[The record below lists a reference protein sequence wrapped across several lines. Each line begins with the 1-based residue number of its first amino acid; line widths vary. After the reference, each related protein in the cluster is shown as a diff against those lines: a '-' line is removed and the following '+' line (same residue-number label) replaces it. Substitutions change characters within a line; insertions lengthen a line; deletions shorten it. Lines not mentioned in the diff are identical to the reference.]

1 MTEMI
6 HDFIKKFTDE
16 DLGQIVK
23 IRDSYYLVND
33 ELMSVAGQ
41 IKDQPQQIGVYLG
54 EDDHPSLALI
64 DVISKKSDRKLVV
77 DDKGEFLFICGRDLM
92 GQSIKKSNVKE
103 GLVLVQN
110 VHDENL
116 GYGRII
122 GELNKKDT
130 IVVKNLLDRGDFLRR
145 EMRKKQ

>member
-1 MTEMI
+1 MTKMI

-16 DLGQIVK
+16 EIGQMVK
-23 IRDSYYLVND
+23 IRDSYYLVNE
-33 ELMSVAGQ
+33 ELVKMIGQ
-41 IKDQPQQIGVYLG
+41 IKENPQQIGVYLG
-54 EDDHPSLALI
+54 EDDKPSLALI
-64 DVISKKSDRKLVV
+64 DILSKKSDRKLVV

-110 VHDENL
+110 VYDENL

-122 GELNKKDT
+122 GELNQKDT

-145 EMRKKQ
+145 EMKKR